1 MKKQTKKHILEFLHF
16 WPMTIVVPILLL
28 LILFPGIA
36 NAKVKANDIEFPGN
50 IYTTEI
56 KACKAVGFY
65 NFGSTTSVKHVEGL
79 IGYDWVSDHTKNSNS
94 LTVRHENITGP
105 IKTFLVATHNAIGN
119 GNDKNIAIAKDLA
132 IQIAKADTLY
142 DSMGL
147 VQAWNAPK
155 CWKNSDVNA
164 PCPYH
169 QYQFARD
176 VFGNYMVGAVWLK
189 PYFTDSEFKIVDK
202 YIKKMYKKFLKPKEG
217 KPTERGF
224 YQMANGGMNILIYAS
239 WTNDKKLAAKEI
251 NFRFKEIN
259 KLYFKDGYINN
270 NSFRGVRAQWYHSY
284 GHNSAL
290 AYVYVA
296 QLWGAEVPA
305 KVMNKLVKASELVN
319 LAIAD
324 RDAYLDRKFNGKNIN
339 ITKDPSH
346 ARWHTHQDALG
357 IDVLMKVVTDV
368 DMLEDVV
375 WESKKQNR
383 GIDDTIAFNPNCIGN

>member
-1 MKKQTKKHILEFLHF
+1 
-16 WPMTIVVPILLL
+16 
-28 LILFPGIA
+28 
-36 NAKVKANDIEFPGN
+36 
-50 IYTTEI
+50 
-56 KACKAVGFY
+56 
-65 NFGSTTSVKHVEGL
+65 
-79 IGYDWVSDHTKNSNS
+79 
-94 LTVRHENITGP
+94 
-105 IKTFLVATHNAIGN
+105 
-119 GNDKNIAIAKDLA
+119 
-132 IQIAKADTLY
+132 
-142 DSMGL
+142 
-147 VQAWNAPK
+147 
-155 CWKNSDVNA
+155 
-164 PCPYH
+164 
-169 QYQFARD
+169 
-176 VFGNYMVGAVWLK
+176 
-189 PYFTDSEFKIVDK
+189 
-202 YIKKMYKKFLKPKEG
+202 
-217 KPTERGF
+217 
-224 YQMANGGMNILIYAS
+224 MANGGMNILIYAS
-239 WTNDKKLAAKEI
+239 WTNDKKLAPKEI